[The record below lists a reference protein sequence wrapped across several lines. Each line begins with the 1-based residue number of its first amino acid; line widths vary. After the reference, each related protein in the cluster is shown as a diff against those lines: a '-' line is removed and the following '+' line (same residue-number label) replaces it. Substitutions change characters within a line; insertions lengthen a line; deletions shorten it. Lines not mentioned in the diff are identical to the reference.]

1 MNWTRRG
8 FRAGLL
14 IALLGALAPG
24 GAVGGG
30 REEGKSAMATFTDRD
45 DGGRATVH
53 VGDALELRLAENA
66 TTGYRWEADAT
77 PADILAP
84 LDSGASYPNAA
95 VGSGGVAIF
104 HYRAAAP
111 GQAELSL
118 RYWRAWE
125 GEGSI
130 IRRFRLTVSVER

>member
-1 MNWTRRG
+1 MVWTRRG

-14 IALLGALAPG
+14 IALLGAMAPG
-24 GAVGGG
+24 DAVGGG

-53 VGDALELRLAENA
+53 VGDTLELRLAENA
-66 TTGYRWEADAT
+66 TTGYRWETEASLAN
-77 PADILAP
+77 ILAP
-84 LDSGASYPNAA
+84 VDASASYPNAA

-104 HYRAAAP
+104 HFRAVAP
-111 GQAELSL
+111 GQGDLSL
-118 RYWRAWE
+118 RYWRTWE

-130 IRRFRLTVSVER
+130 LRRFRLSVTVER